1 MASSVLWSIL
11 IATPLALGYTN
22 PRSISIPEDY
32 DVLQY
37 VDPLIGSSNGGI
49 NLPVGLNNKHC
60 DWHLIPCII

>member
-1 MASSVLWSIL
+1 MASSVLWSIFV
-11 IATPLALGYTN
+11 AAPLTLGYTN

-49 NLPVGLNNKHC
+49 ILPIGLNNKQC
-60 DWHLIPCII
+60 DWHLILCMI